1 MTLEAWVDPTTLGA
15 VWRTVILKERPS
27 DLVWG
32 LYANSG
38 SSKPEAD
45 TASPTDQLVN
55 GVSTLPLNAW
65 SHLAATYDG
74 ANLRL
79 WVNGVQVSS
88 KAVTGTLTTST
99 GLLKIGGNAIWGEF
113 FSGMIGE
120 VRIYNRALSAS
131 ELQTDMATAVGTTGP
146 PDTTAP
152 TVSITAPAA
161 GATLSGSTTVTGT
174 ATDNVGV
181 VGVQFKVDGQV
192 IGAEDTTS
200 PYSIGW
206 DTTQL
211 LNGSHTLTAVARD
224 AAGNTTTSAPVAV
237 TLANTGTPDQIGVW
251 SPQLNWGLVA
261 VHMSLLPTGNVLM
274 YDGFAAGPNSQTIFD
289 PVSGNF
295 TPVPYGRNLFC
306 AGHVLLPDG
315 RTLIVGGH
323 VDADVGL
330 ADTTGFNSTTNTW
343 TRYPDMSVGR
353 WYPTAT
359 VMGDGRV
366 FVFSG
371 DNIVQN
377 RAGQTPPFTDAS
389 VNSLP
394 EVFDPA
400 TNTWTDLTSSRLTS
414 PLYPLLFQ
422 LPDGRILDAGPDTT
436 TRTITPG
443 QWTWQTIATS
453 PFDGMSAV
461 QYRPGKIMK
470 AGSWADPDFN
480 GALTFQAI
488 NSTAVL
494 DTTQPTPQWRSTA
507 PMSFARAYENLT
519 MLPDGTVLASGGM
532 TDSDGIDLS
541 KAVLPAE
548 IWNPTTETWT
558 TVASMSVPREYHS
571 TALLLPDGRVLMA
584 GGGQLAGSAAVNE
597 TNAQIYS
604 PPYLFKGT
612 RPTITNV
619 PQQLTYSSNFT
630 ITTPDAASIQSVA
643 LIRTPSVTHAFDQ
656 NQRYIPLSFTKGSG
670 TLTVTSPVDG
680 NTAPPGYYMLFIV
693 NANGVPSVASFVR
706 FPAPWEDLT
715 PPTAPTGITATG
727 GLGGVTL
734 NWTAATDNVGVV
746 KYDVYRGTA
755 TGFAVDAA
763 HRISQPS
770 GTSYSDLGL
779 AAGTYFYV
787 VKAEDAAGNLSP
799 PSSETSAAATADT
812 TAPTVAIT
820 APTGGSTVSG
830 TVAVTATATD
840 NVAVAGVTLSVD
852 GTTIGGGEDTTAPY
866 SASWDT
872 TTATNAQHTI
882 KAVARDAANNTTSTT
897 VTVTVSNAAP
907 PPPVF
912 LFGDQALETVV
923 DFNNAGL
930 AEAYKSTATASGT
943 LKTVKVYVDATSTAT
958 KLLVGVYSDVGGHP
972 AALLAQGS
980 ITPPVNGQW
989 NDVPVPAA
997 AVASGSSYW
1006 IAILGPTGA
1015 GTIKFR
1021 DRCCGKGQPAETSFS
1036 ASLTTLPAAWQTGQ
1050 LFSDGPASAYGV
1062 G

>member
-1 MTLEAWVDPTTLGA
+1 
-15 VWRTVILKERPS
+15 
-27 DLVWG
+27 
-32 LYANSG
+32 
-38 SSKPEAD
+38 
-45 TASPTDQLVN
+45 
-55 GVSTLPLNAW
+55 
-65 SHLAATYDG
+65 
-74 ANLRL
+74 
-79 WVNGVQVSS
+79 
-88 KAVTGTLTTST
+88 
-99 GLLKIGGNAIWGEF
+99 
-113 FSGMIGE
+113 
-120 VRIYNRALSAS
+120 
-131 ELQTDMATAVGTTGP
+131 
-146 PDTTAP
+146 
-152 TVSITAPAA
+152 
-161 GATLSGSTTVTGT
+161 
-174 ATDNVGV
+174 
-181 VGVQFKVDGQV
+181 
-192 IGAEDTTS
+192 
-200 PYSIGW
+200 
-206 DTTQL
+206 
-211 LNGSHTLTAVARD
+211 
-224 AAGNTTTSAPVAV
+224 
-237 TLANTGTPDQIGVW
+237 
-251 SPQLNWGLVA
+251 
-261 VHMSLLPTGNVLM
+261 
-274 YDGFAAGPNSQTIFD
+274 
-289 PVSGNF
+289 
-295 TPVPYGRNLFC
+295 
-306 AGHVLLPDG
+306 
-315 RTLIVGGH
+315 
-323 VDADVGL
+323 
-330 ADTTGFNSTTNTW
+330 
-343 TRYPDMSVGR
+343 
-353 WYPTAT
+353 
-359 VMGDGRV
+359 
-366 FVFSG
+366 
-371 DNIVQN
+371 
-377 RAGQTPPFTDAS
+377 
-389 VNSLP
+389 
-394 EVFDPA
+394 
-400 TNTWTDLTSSRLTS
+400 
-414 PLYPLLFQ
+414 
-422 LPDGRILDAGPDTT
+422 
-436 TRTITPG
+436 
-443 QWTWQTIATS
+443 
-453 PFDGMSAV
+453 
-461 QYRPGKIMK
+461 
-470 AGSWADPDFN
+470 
-480 GALTFQAI
+480 
-488 NSTAVL
+488 
-494 DTTQPTPQWRSTA
+494 
-507 PMSFARAYENLT
+507 
-519 MLPDGTVLASGGM
+519 
-532 TDSDGIDLS
+532 
-541 KAVLPAE
+541 
-548 IWNPTTETWT
+548 
-558 TVASMSVPREYHS
+558 
-571 TALLLPDGRVLMA
+571 
-584 GGGQLAGSAAVNE
+584 
-597 TNAQIYS
+597 
-604 PPYLFKGT
+604 
-612 RPTITNV
+612 
-619 PQQLTYSSNFT
+619 
-630 ITTPDAASIQSVA
+630 
-643 LIRTPSVTHAFDQ
+643 
-656 NQRYIPLSFTKGSG
+656 
-670 TLTVTSPVDG
+670 
-680 NTAPPGYYMLFIV
+680 MLFIV